1 MPPMTCFFTFG
12 ALLLTTISLSAA
24 DPAPSPLIILAQETP
39 NASAWVL
46 ASLDEAVPADIRQ
59 NLTLLREDLL
69 DEGKTTPRTSLDAY
83 RSGYQLCN
91 SLISMLDERDK
102 ALVKAGVSMTQTQ
115 VAASGA
121 VQGADARRNYMM
133 SWPQYRREE
142 AQAEER
148 KNQIRDALSVR
159 KDRQK
164 AEWSGRASQLR
175 AGLDAVYAS
184 FRDAMRKDPAMIQA
198 MAVPA
203 QSPVSPK
210 ISSAPTQPAKPAPV
224 PKIKPATLPP
234 GAYTN
239 SLGMVFVP
247 VEGTNVLF
255 CIHETRRQDYEIFA
269 GETPGINGTW
279 KSLKIDGTPVGHEPD
294 HPVVGIDW
302 LDAKAFCEWLSG
314 KEKKTYRLPTDEEW
328 STAVGLGRSEKR
340 RKGSTPQNLSGV
352 EATQFPWGGDYPLQT
367 KEQAGNYADSAYHE
381 MLPGAKWH
389 ENYTDGFPTTAPV
402 MSFRANS
409 FGIYDMGGNAWEWI
423 EDWYNDSQKHRVLR
437 GAAFV
442 FNDRGY
448 LLSSYRLLA
457 RADIRWDHFGFRC
470 VIEAP

>member
-1 MPPMTCFFTFG
+1 MIRSFFFG
-12 ALLLTTISLSAA
+12 TLFLTSLSAA
-24 DPAPSPLIILAQETP
+24 DPALSPLIILAQETP

-59 NLTLLREDLL
+59 NITLLREDLL

-91 SLISMLDERDK
+91 SLISILDERDK

-121 VQGADARRNYMM
+121 VQGAEARRNYMM

-148 KNQIRDALSVR
+148 KSQIRDALSVT

-164 AEWSGRASQLR
+164 AEWAGRASQLR
-175 AGLDAVYAS
+175 ASLDAVYAS
-184 FRDAMRKDPAMIQA
+184 FRDTMRKDPAMVQA

-203 QSPVSPK
+203 QANVSPK
-210 ISSAPTQPAKPAPV
+210 IGSAPAQPAKPSPAPTL
-224 PKIKPATLPP
+224 KPVTLPP
-234 GAYTN
+234 GAYSN

-255 CIHETRRQDYEIFA
+255 CIHETRRQDYAAFA
-269 GETPGINGTW
+269 DDVEGVNGSW
-279 KSLKIDGTPVGHEPD
+279 KSQKIATVPVGHEPD
-294 HPVVGIDW
+294 HPVIGVNWQDAKTFCDW
-302 LDAKAFCEWLSG
+302 LSS
-314 KEKKTYRLPTDEEW
+314 KEKKVYRLPTDEEW
-328 STAVGLGRSEKR
+328 SIAVGLGRSEKR
-340 RKGSTPQNLSGV
+340 RKGSTPQTLSGV
-352 EATQFPWGGDYPLQT
+352 EATKFPWGGDYPPQT
-367 KEQAGNYADSAYHE
+367 KELAGNYADSAYHE
-381 MLPGAKWH
+381 LVPAAGWH

-409 FGIYDMGGNAWEWI
+409 FGLYDLGGNAWEWI
-423 EDWYNDSQKHRVLR
+423 EDWYNESQQHRVLR
-437 GAAFV
+437 GAGFV
-442 FNDRGY
+442 YNDRPF
-448 LLSSYRLLA
+448 LLSSFRLSSKP
-457 RADIRWDHFGFRC
+457 DIRWDHFGFRC
-470 VIEAP
+470 VIEVP